1 MKILK
6 LLSLVLLLSLFLP
19 ACKEKK
25 ETTLLDAVPSDMVMM
40 VETNDMDSLIAAAK
54 GYFPESEL
62 LQGLLEHGLYSVD
75 SCCFVGSQSAYL
87 CTNQAS
93 GWLMKK
99 EGKITTDSDNGLVE
113 EVENQLNNPIKISDN
128 PDFMRVQSTLGSSV
142 GTHLYLNFS
151 LLNANDIP
159 DFPKEF
165 LPTLQRFVLGVKGLS
180 AFDVLT
186 KPDVL
191 VLNGYTVAAD
201 SSVLRP
207 LKYQRPIS
215 NSVVN
220 VLPYNTRLMLHYGM
234 SDYASYWEEFADKQT
249 VEELNKNFKCNV
261 EEQFVSHFSEVA
273 FCMIGKSAIPVF
285 VARMDNPAAVMQ
297 FMDKIS
303 SKSGVIESA
312 DVQGYTLRRLTIKD
326 FVPNIFGN
334 DFAPIRNCSYAI
346 VDQYLVMANDFSAL
360 QEIIS
365 CYRSGRTLDLTDN
378 FKTFQNNML
387 ESANV
392 SLYFACSA
400 EKLFSMQFA
409 SDKDLVYSCLSLRKV
424 SAVKEESN
432 VQWKANLAAP
442 LKGKPCIVSGL
453 TSQMGNVV
461 VFDAQNNMY
470 FIDSDGHIIWNKE
483 ISEAPMS
490 EIKEVDYFNDGRRQ
504 FLFNTANYLMLVDR
518 NGEFVDGFPKRLLA
532 EASNGLSVFDYDGT
546 KNYRVMICGTD
557 RFVYNYDL
565 RAGEVEGWNRHRTDA
580 LVTKPV
586 QHLVADNKDFII
598 VTDEEGTVRVLDRQ
612 GRIRIPLVSDLR
624 KSQAADFYENK
635 TNHKGIILTSDETGN
650 LLYIA
655 FDGTVARTDFG
666 EYSANHYFLYED
678 FNGDNDPD
686 FIYLDGKE
694 LQIFDRFQ
702 KVLYSHEFEAGIQTK
717 PVFFDISRNKR
728 LLGVVSEK
736 AREIYLIDS
745 KGNMIKNAGLVGETP
760 FAVGSLHGNNEI
772 NLLTGVD
779 NSLFNYLIR

>member
-1 MKILK
+1 MKKIIILLM
-6 LLSLVLLLSLFLP
+6 LLTLLV
-19 ACKEKK
+19 ACHEKK
-25 ETTLLDAVPSDMVMM
+25 ETMLLDAVPTDMVMM
-40 VETNDMDSLIAAAK
+40 VESEEMDSLIASAK
-54 GYFPESEL
+54 TYFPESEFVD
-62 LQGLLEHGLYSVD
+62 GLMKHGIYSLD
-75 SCCFVGSQSAYL
+75 SACFAGAQSAYL
-87 CTNQAS
+87 YTEKAS
-93 GWLMKK
+93 GWLIKK
-99 EGKITTDSDNGLVE
+99 GDKITVDSDNGLVD
-113 EVENQLNNPIKISDN
+113 EVEIQLENPTKIYDN
-128 PDFMRVQSTLGSSV
+128 MDFNRVQSTLGNSV
-142 GTHLYLNFS
+142 GTHLYLNSS
-151 LLNANDIP
+151 LLKANDIP
-159 DFPKEF
+159 DFSKEF
-165 LPTLQRFVLGVKGLS
+165 LPTLQRFVLGIRGLS
-180 AFDVLT
+180 AFDVLM
-186 KPDVL
+186 KSDVL
-191 VLNGYTVAAD
+191 VLNGYSVPSD

-234 SDYASYWEEFADKQT
+234 SDYALYWEEFADKQI
-249 VEELNKNFKCNV
+249 VEGLNKNYKCNV
-261 EEQFVSHFSEVA
+261 EEQFVSHFSEMA

-285 VARMDNPAAVMQ
+285 IARMSNPVAVIQ
-297 FMDKIS
+297 FMDKVS

-312 DVQGYTLRRLTIKD
+312 DVQGYTLKRLTIKD
-326 FVPNIFGN
+326 FVPNIFGG

-483 ISEAPMS
+483 ISEAPMN
-490 EIKEVDYFNDGRRQ
+490 EVKEVDYFNDGRRQ
-504 FLFNTANYLMLVDR
+504 FLFNTANYLMLIDR
-518 NGEFVDGFPKRLLA
+518 SGAFVDGFPKRLIA
-532 EASNGLSVFDYDGT
+532 EASNGLSVFDYDGSR
-546 KNYRVMICGTD
+546 NYRVMLCGTD

-598 VTDEEGTVRVLDRQ
+598 VTDEEGSVRILDRQ
-612 GRIRIPLVSDLR
+612 GRIRIPLVADLR
-624 KSQAADFYENK
+624 KSQTADFYENR
-635 TNHKGIILTSDETGN
+635 TNHKGIILTSDEVGN

-655 FDGTVARTDFG
+655 FDGALARTDFG
-666 EYSANHYFLYED
+666 EFTDKHFFLYED

-694 LQIFDRFQ
+694 LRVFDRF
-702 KVLYSHEFEAGIQTK
+702 KNVLYSHDFDTEIHTK

-728 LLGVVSEK
+728 LLGIVSEN
-736 AREIYLIDS
+736 AREIYLIDN
-745 KGNMIKNAGLVGETP
+745 KGNMIRNSGLVGETP
-760 FAVGSLHGNNEI
+760 FAVGSLHGNSEI